1 MYSALEIFLRYLEV
15 FLNDN
20 ISVIGKN
27 GLVIRQDTQEGI
39 ILPVKAFGY
48 KSIKPEPRENFK
60 TEILDSTEPILVDF
74 FATWC
79 GPCNMLSPILEN
91 ISNTRADF
99 NIAKVNIDE
108 LRDLAID
115 YEVEVVPTLL
125 IFKNGKVVGR
135 IEGLVS
141 EEEIVNKV
149 QECK

>member
-1 MYSALEIFLRYLEV
+1 M
-15 FLNDN
+15 
-20 ISVIGKN
+20 
-27 GLVIRQDTQEGI
+27 
-39 ILPVKAFGY
+39 
-48 KSIKPEPRENFK
+48 IKHINKENFK
-60 TEILDSTEPILVDF
+60 TEVLDSKEPILVDF

-125 IFKNGKVVGR
+125 IFKSGKVVGR

>member
-1 MYSALEIFLRYLEV
+1 MIK
-15 FLNDN
+15 N
-20 ISVIGKN
+20 INK
-27 GLVIRQDTQEGI
+27 
-39 ILPVKAFGY
+39 
-48 KSIKPEPRENFK
+48 ENFK
-60 TEILDSTEPILVDF
+60 TEILDSKEPILVDF

>member
-1 MYSALEIFLRYLEV
+1 MFSYICYFYYSFLLIIYLHIIE
-15 FLNDN
+15 NN
-20 ISVIGKN
+20 IKTN
-27 GLVIRQDTQEGI
+27 I
-39 ILPVKAFGY
+39 ILFKINIV
-48 KSIKPEPRENFK
+48 IKTP
-60 TEILDSTEPILVDF
+60 ILD
-74 FATWC
+74 
-79 GPCNMLSPILEN
+79 N

>member
-1 MYSALEIFLRYLEV
+1 M
-15 FLNDN
+15 
-20 ISVIGKN
+20 
-27 GLVIRQDTQEGI
+27 
-39 ILPVKAFGY
+39 
-48 KSIKPEPRENFK
+48 IKHINKENFK
-60 TEILDSTEPILVDF
+60 TEVLDSKEPILVDF

-125 IFKNGKVVGR
+125 ILKNGKVVGR

>member
-1 MYSALEIFLRYLEV
+1 M
-15 FLNDN
+15 
-20 ISVIGKN
+20 
-27 GLVIRQDTQEGI
+27 
-39 ILPVKAFGY
+39 
-48 KSIKPEPRENFK
+48 IKHINENNFK
-60 TEILDSTEPILVDF
+60 AEVLDSAKPILVDF

-99 NIAKVNIDE
+99 DIAKVNIDE

-141 EEEIVNKV
+141 EQEIINKV
-149 QECK
+149 QNSK

>member
-1 MYSALEIFLRYLEV
+1 
-15 FLNDN
+15 
-20 ISVIGKN
+20 
-27 GLVIRQDTQEGI
+27 
-39 ILPVKAFGY
+39 
-48 KSIKPEPRENFK
+48 
-60 TEILDSTEPILVDF
+60 
-74 FATWC
+74 
-79 GPCNMLSPILEN
+79 MLSPILEN

>member
-1 MYSALEIFLRYLEV
+1 M
-15 FLNDN
+15 
-20 ISVIGKN
+20 
-27 GLVIRQDTQEGI
+27 
-39 ILPVKAFGY
+39 
-48 KSIKPEPRENFK
+48 IKHINKENFK
-60 TEILDSTEPILVDF
+60 TEILYSTEPILVDF

>member
-1 MYSALEIFLRYLEV
+1 MFKHI
-15 FLNDN
+15 N
-20 ISVIGKN
+20 K
-27 GLVIRQDTQEGI
+27 
-39 ILPVKAFGY
+39 
-48 KSIKPEPRENFK
+48 ENFK
-60 TEILDSTEPILVDF
+60 TEILDSKEPILVDF

>member
-1 MYSALEIFLRYLEV
+1 MVKKIVNNDMSEV
-15 FLNDN
+15 LA
-20 ISVIGKN
+20 SKC
-27 GLVIRQDTQEGI
+27 
-39 ILPVKAFGY
+39 A
-48 KSIKPEPRENFK
+48 
-60 TEILDSTEPILVDF
+60 LVDF
-74 FATWC
+74 SAAWC

>member
-1 MYSALEIFLRYLEV
+1 M
-15 FLNDN
+15 
-20 ISVIGKN
+20 
-27 GLVIRQDTQEGI
+27 
-39 ILPVKAFGY
+39 
-48 KSIKPEPRENFK
+48 IKHINKENFK
-60 TEILDSTEPILVDF
+60 TEILDSKEPILVDF

-125 IFKNGKVVGR
+125 IFKNGKVIGR

>member
-1 MYSALEIFLRYLEV
+1 M
-15 FLNDN
+15 
-20 ISVIGKN
+20 
-27 GLVIRQDTQEGI
+27 
-39 ILPVKAFGY
+39 
-48 KSIKPEPRENFK
+48 IKHINKENFK
-60 TEILDSTEPILVDF
+60 TEVLDSKEPILVDF

>member
-1 MYSALEIFLRYLEV
+1 M
-15 FLNDN
+15 
-20 ISVIGKN
+20 
-27 GLVIRQDTQEGI
+27 
-39 ILPVKAFGY
+39 
-48 KSIKPEPRENFK
+48 IKHINKENFK
-60 TEILDSTEPILVDF
+60 TEILDSKEPILVDF
-74 FATWC
+74 CATWC

-125 IFKNGKVVGR
+125 ILKNGKVVGR

>member
-1 MYSALEIFLRYLEV
+1 M
-15 FLNDN
+15 
-20 ISVIGKN
+20 
-27 GLVIRQDTQEGI
+27 
-39 ILPVKAFGY
+39 
-48 KSIKPEPRENFK
+48 IKHINKENFK
-60 TEILDSTEPILVDF
+60 TEVLDSKEPILVDF

-79 GPCNMLSPILEN
+79 GPCSMLSPILEN

>member
-1 MYSALEIFLRYLEV
+1 M
-15 FLNDN
+15 
-20 ISVIGKN
+20 
-27 GLVIRQDTQEGI
+27 
-39 ILPVKAFGY
+39 
-48 KSIKPEPRENFK
+48 IKHINKENFK
-60 TEILDSTEPILVDF
+60 NEVLDSKEPILVDF

>member
-1 MYSALEIFLRYLEV
+1 M
-15 FLNDN
+15 
-20 ISVIGKN
+20 
-27 GLVIRQDTQEGI
+27 
-39 ILPVKAFGY
+39 
-48 KSIKPEPRENFK
+48 IKHINKENFK
-60 TEILDSTEPILVDF
+60 TEILDSKEPILVDF

-125 IFKNGKVVGR
+125 IFKNEKVVGR

>member
-1 MYSALEIFLRYLEV
+1 M
-15 FLNDN
+15 
-20 ISVIGKN
+20 
-27 GLVIRQDTQEGI
+27 
-39 ILPVKAFGY
+39 
-48 KSIKPEPRENFK
+48 IKHINKENFK
-60 TEILDSTEPILVDF
+60 TEILDSKEPILVDF

-115 YEVEVVPTLL
+115 CEVEVVPTLL

>member
-1 MYSALEIFLRYLEV
+1 M
-15 FLNDN
+15 
-20 ISVIGKN
+20 
-27 GLVIRQDTQEGI
+27 
-39 ILPVKAFGY
+39 
-48 KSIKPEPRENFK
+48 IKHINKENFK
-60 TEILDSTEPILVDF
+60 TEILDSKEPILVDF

-125 IFKNGKVVGR
+125 IFKNGKVVGI

>member
-1 MYSALEIFLRYLEV
+1 M
-15 FLNDN
+15 
-20 ISVIGKN
+20 
-27 GLVIRQDTQEGI
+27 
-39 ILPVKAFGY
+39 
-48 KSIKPEPRENFK
+48 IKHINKENFK
-60 TEILDSTEPILVDF
+60 TEILDSKEPILVDF

-141 EEEIVNKV
+141 EEEIITKG
-149 QECK
+149 Q

>member
-1 MYSALEIFLRYLEV
+1 M
-15 FLNDN
+15 
-20 ISVIGKN
+20 
-27 GLVIRQDTQEGI
+27 
-39 ILPVKAFGY
+39 
-48 KSIKPEPRENFK
+48 IKHINKENFK
-60 TEILDSTEPILVDF
+60 TEILDSTKPILVDF

>member
-1 MYSALEIFLRYLEV
+1 M
-15 FLNDN
+15 
-20 ISVIGKN
+20 
-27 GLVIRQDTQEGI
+27 
-39 ILPVKAFGY
+39 
-48 KSIKPEPRENFK
+48 IKHINKENFK
-60 TEILDSTEPILVDF
+60 TEILDSKEPILVDF

-99 NIAKVNIDE
+99 DIAKVNIDE

>member
-1 MYSALEIFLRYLEV
+1 MIMEYTFTS
-15 FLNDN
+15 
-20 ISVIGKN
+20 
-27 GLVIRQDTQEGI
+27 
-39 ILPVKAFGY
+39 
-48 KSIKPEPRENFK
+48 ENFEEEVLK
-60 TEILDSTEPILVDF
+60 SDVPVLVDM

>member
-1 MYSALEIFLRYLEV
+1 MVWTLQY
-15 FLNDN
+15 
-20 ISVIGKN
+20 
-27 GLVIRQDTQEGI
+27 
-39 ILPVKAFGY
+39 VK
-48 KSIKPEPRENFK
+48 
-60 TEILDSTEPILVDF
+60 
-74 FATWC
+74 
-79 GPCNMLSPILEN
+79 PILEN

>member
-1 MYSALEIFLRYLEV
+1 M
-15 FLNDN
+15 
-20 ISVIGKN
+20 
-27 GLVIRQDTQEGI
+27 
-39 ILPVKAFGY
+39 
-48 KSIKPEPRENFK
+48 IKHINKENFK
-60 TEILDSTEPILVDF
+60 TEILDSKEPILVDF

-141 EEEIVNKV
+141 EEEIVNMFKNAN
-149 QECK
+149 K